1 MVTKT
6 LPIAKLQMLR
16 QHLAHTLQLSLLEN
30 EPQIGLDAADGQSG
44 VLDALPASVGA
55 LGDMFWA
62 VTMQQPGALGPN
74 VEGRW
79 FLSSLNPA
87 QALLQVPNLWLKPN
101 LRLVTYLLRTPDGGL
116 GQTCAVPDAIYST
129 LQLERALPEDTDWHY
144 PPFPDGALH
153 QVMDA
158 FEGDRSPLSFLV
170 ASLWRREL
178 KELGAKGRDQDWAHH
193 RMVET
198 PPPQWQWDW
207 KGDRA
212 EQLSRSQDLRP
223 RLRSLPDG
231 GWQVEFFT
239 VRTRAPHLLICHL
252 DSYGP
257 QGYGAKTK
265 DQVVAVA
272 LD

>member
-6 LPIAKLQMLR
+6 LPIAKLEALR
-16 QHLAHTLQLSLLEN
+16 QHLAQTLQLSLLEN
-30 EPQIGLDAADGQSG
+30 EPQI
-44 VLDALPASVGA
+44 VLDESGGGGTRVLEDPPATVGA

-62 VTMQQPGALGPN
+62 ATMQPGALGPN

-87 QALLQVPNLWLKPN
+87 QALLQVPNLWLKPG

-116 GQTCAVPDAIYST
+116 GQTCAVPDAVYNT
-129 LQLERALPEDTDWHY
+129 LKLEQALPEDAEWHY
-144 PPFPDGALH
+144 PPFPEGAL
-153 QVMDA
+153 QQMMEA

-178 KELGAKGRDQDWAHH
+178 QELGAKGRDRDWSYH
-193 RMVET
+193 RLVER
-198 PPPQWQWDW
+198 PPLDWSWDW

-212 EQLSRSQDLRP
+212 EQFSRTQDLRP
-223 RLRSLPDG
+223 RLRSLADG

-239 VRTRAPHLLICHL
+239 VRTKAPHLLICHL
-252 DSYGP
+252 DTYGP
-257 QGYGAKTK
+257 QGYGSKTQ
-265 DQVVAVA
+265 DQVVAA
-272 LD
+272 ATN